1 MRVAGVFLVLLVAC
15 ASGGAVAPPPPA
27 DAPALPPDV
36 AVPPD
41 AEAVET
47 CLATFRLDGYSIATS
62 VWLTGSMTEWAIDPV
77 QGAVELTKG
86 VDGAWTGSYAFAA
99 GSHQYK
105 FIVDGTTWITDPTN
119 LDVIDDGMGNT
130 NSVLLCAP

>member
-1 MRVAGVFLVLLVAC
+1 MSAAVAFSVRVARKTDEAEGICSFELVRTD
-15 ASGGAVAPPPPA
+15 GQP
-27 DAPALPPDV
+27 LP
-36 AVPPD
+36 
-41 AEAVET
+41 
-47 CLATFRLDGYSIATS
+47 
-62 VWLTGSMTEWAIDPV
+62 
-77 QGAVELTKG
+77 
-86 VDGAWTGSYAFAA
+86 AFAA

>member
-1 MRVAGVFLVLLVAC
+1 MGDRSRAGRRRAHQ
-15 ASGGAVAPPPPA
+15 GG
-27 DAPALPPDV
+27 
-36 AVPPD
+36 
-41 AEAVET
+41 
-47 CLATFRLDGYSIATS
+47 R
-62 VWLTGSMTEWAIDPV
+62 
-77 QGAVELTKG
+77 
-86 VDGAWTGSYAFAA
+86 WTGSDAFAA